1 MNDDAKQMYA
11 QGYQVGYEQG
21 LKAAQQPDGG
31 NNGGGHSGG
40 TTHPFS
46 LGASY
51 SEKSSR
57 LLMFFMFFKGFL
69 LIPHLFCLWAL
80 GIATAFVIF
89 AAWWVVVI
97 TGQYPKSMWDF
108 VVGVQQWQMRVSS
121 YWLGLTDV
129 YPPFTLS

>member
-1 MNDDAKQMYA
+1 MNDEAKQMYA

-21 LKAAQQPDGG
+21 LKAAQQPDSG
-31 NNGGGHSGG
+31 NNGGGYSGG
-40 TTHPFS
+40 TTYPFS

-80 GIATAFVIF
+80 MTATAFVIF

-97 TGQYPKSMWDF
+97 TGHYPKSMWDF
-108 VVGVQQWQMRVSS
+108 VVGVQQWQIRVSA

-129 YPPFTLS
+129 YPPFSLS